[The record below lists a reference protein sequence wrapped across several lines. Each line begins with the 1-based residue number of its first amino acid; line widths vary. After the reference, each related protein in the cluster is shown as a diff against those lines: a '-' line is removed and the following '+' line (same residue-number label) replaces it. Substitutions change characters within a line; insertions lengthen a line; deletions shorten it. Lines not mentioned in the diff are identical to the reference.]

1 MAHRWLVARII
12 MHEMSVRGGKRGVG
26 EGIGGEEED
35 RRRRRSHEKGPM
47 PFPFEVRVNMN
58 TRLSSYGDTC
68 YV

>member
-26 EGIGGEEED
+26 ED